1 MERLKY
7 PIFWECRPFS
17 HWWLYISL
25 PIKMNG
31 SRVFRLKENPRVLL
45 IQGYENHNS
54 IQRLRSE
61 EYHLE
66 NNYCL
71 ASRSCSIKRFV
82 IANNIGMWSNA
93 DNNFRKSGIAALW
106 ITEVIF
112 IFVLVTLF
120 MSLIYDRSFSFTRR
134 FGFCP
139 KRRQK
144 KPLTILGKRYSYRKF
159 FLQKVLASFNLCL
172 WT

>member
-1 MERLKY
+1 
-7 PIFWECRPFS
+7 
-17 HWWLYISL
+17 
-25 PIKMNG
+25 MNG

-45 IQGYENHNS
+45 IQGYENHNI

-93 DNNFRKSGIAALW
+93 DNNFRKSGIEALW

-139 KRRQK
+139 KKRQK

-159 FLQKVLASFNLCL
+159 FCKKCL
-172 WT
+172 PPLTSAYEHRTTV

>member
-1 MERLKY
+1 
-7 PIFWECRPFS
+7 
-17 HWWLYISL
+17 
-25 PIKMNG
+25 MNG
-31 SRVFRLKENPRVLL
+31 SRVFSLKENPRVLL
-45 IQGYENHNS
+45 IQGYENHNI

-82 IANNIGMWSNA
+82 ITNNVGMWSNA
-93 DNNFRKSGIAALW
+93 DNNFRKSGIEALW

-134 FGFCP
+134 FEFCP
-139 KRRQK
+139 KKRQK

-159 FLQKVLASFNLCL
+159 L
-172 WT
+172 

>member
-45 IQGYENHNS
+45 IQGYENHNI

-93 DNNFRKSGIAALW
+93 DNNFRKSGIEALW

-120 MSLIYDRSFSFTRR
+120 MSLIYDRSFHLLEGLDFVLR
-134 FGFCP
+134 
-139 KRRQK
+139 K
-144 KPLTILGKRYSYRKF
+144 GKR
-159 FLQKVLASFNLCL
+159 NLWL
-172 WT
+172 F